1 MLCVTTLVMTLLFV
15 EAAVEARAAVEE
27 VEARG
32 KSKLT
37 RTVVRGRIGI
47 NIFQLI
53 LYL

>member
-15 EAAVEARAAVEE
+15 EAAVEARAAVEG